1 MRLTISEIL
10 FVLLF
15 AVANVAYS
23 QTHDIRYKRLY
34 SDGDYSSALKIATS
48 GNSYD
53 FMRLRRYV
61 GALNVMIKETNDEEL
76 IHKQMTLID
85 NLINSSRISRAIV
98 NSTYDNKDEFR
109 GWVVSKADRGNKETI
124 NREIPLFESYTFFY
138 IAEFLYLLKENRWI
152 EKSIYN
158 KQWWDKTVQF
168 VERDVWTKWR
178 SRSYRI
184 YNRYNSTFLR
194 NRTHMGS
201 HWAGI
206 AMYLGQITND
216 EEIVKQTDN
225 LQRQYDL
232 LLKRNLKLRN
242 GAYIWNST
250 YDDVRGTDAGKGK
263 GNIVQDCSHGNHV
276 VAYVVAAYEL
286 GNKNWT
292 KEDLSRFSKT
302 VTRIMYNKNTNS
314 FADNVDG
321 TTHKSRPGW
330 GNFVGDGWVK
340 LAKHDKEAA
349 KIFRQFSGND
359 KLLKRYNQELQFK
372 AAVFK
377 IK

>member
-1 MRLTISEIL
+1 
-10 FVLLF
+10 
-15 AVANVAYS
+15 
-23 QTHDIRYKRLY
+23 
-34 SDGDYSSALKIATS
+34 
-48 GNSYD
+48 

-276 VAYVVAAYEL
+276 VAYVVAAYEVC
-286 GNKNWT
+286 NKN
-292 KEDLSRFSKT
+292 
-302 VTRIMYNKNTNS
+302 
-314 FADNVDG
+314 
-321 TTHKSRPGW
+321 
-330 GNFVGDGWVK
+330 
-340 LAKHDKEAA
+340 
-349 KIFRQFSGND
+349 
-359 KLLKRYNQELQFK
+359 
-372 AAVFK
+372 
-377 IK
+377 